1 MVSPEE
7 YETLKKGKPEVKE
20 ETNPKLKGPDDVKLK
35 LFYDH
40 QARKAAK
47 QKNREETEAAQLQK
61 RIQPLLALHSGNLAE
76 VLKKFPQDK
85 QAQANFIL
93 LILSRLPKVSIVRDY
108 LTIDGEPLK
117 EPAHQIVTDIMN
129 NGVTGSQKVIE
140 ALRRGV
146 KKTPTTSSPSASKLS
161 TTSRLPASVRSKVR
175 ADTIDDS
182 DSFKSFEDFD
192 DEMQSFVS
200 DSAFKTPLKTPTRS
214 KIRKTSTPKSPRRK
228 QTPRKPPPP
237 PKPKTPIRGS
247 PIVTDQDSPLVTRRN
262 RGDKE
267 LTSPRTALLKIQRA
281 KQELRDRQKEARAK
295 RRDAGRADTDGDSF
309 EQSGNGRRQ
318 KWETFN

>member
-7 YETLKKGKPEVKE
+7 YETLKKGKSEVKE

-35 LFYDH
+35 LFYDN

-47 QKNREETEAAQLQK
+47 QKNQEEAEAAQLQK
-61 RIQPLLALHSGNLAE
+61 KIQPLLALHSANIAE

-146 KKTPTTSSPSASKLS
+146 KKTPTTTSPSSLPS
-161 TTSRLPASVRSKVR
+161 TSRVPASVRRKVR
-175 ADTIDDS
+175 ADVTEGEDD

-200 DSAFKTPLKTPTRS
+200 DSAFKTPRGRSRTRA
-214 KIRKTSTPKSPRRK
+214 KTSTPKTPRRK
-228 QTPRKPPPP
+228 HQTPPS
-237 PKPKTPIRGS
+237 PKTPIRGS
-247 PIVTDQDSPLVTRRN
+247 PKVTDQNSPVVTRRN
-262 RGDKE
+262 LGSKE
-267 LTSPRTALLKIQRA
+267 LTSPRTALLKIQQAKEEARERKKKA
-281 KQELRDRQKEARAK
+281 KQKSRN
-295 RRDAGRADTDGDSF
+295 AGRADTSAGASF
-309 EQSGNGRRQ
+309 VEQSGNGRRQ